1 MRIAVVGLGSMGQR
15 RIRLL
20 KSRFDVSSEDIVG
33 IDLDE
38 KKRSQAAQEYS
49 IFTSDD
55 MEGLLA
61 SQDIDAVF
69 VCTGPA
75 SHGKIINRNTDFLP
89 YQTSSPFHL
98 QTE

>member
-38 KKRSQAAQEYS
+38 KKRSQAAQEYG

-55 MEGLLA
+55 MEGYWHLKTLMLFLSA
-61 SQDIDAVF
+61 QD
-69 VCTGPA
+69 
-75 SHGKIINRNTDFLP
+75 LP
-89 YQTSSPFHL
+89 L
-98 QTE
+98 MGR

>member
-38 KKRSQAAQEYS
+38 KKRSQAAQE
-49 IFTSDD
+49 
-55 MEGLLA
+55 
-61 SQDIDAVF
+61 
-69 VCTGPA
+69 
-75 SHGKIINRNTDFLP
+75 
-89 YQTSSPFHL
+89 
-98 QTE
+98 

>member
-38 KKRSQAAQEYS
+38 KKPKPEPPKNTFRMIWRVYWHLKTLMLFLSAQ
-49 IFTSDD
+49 D
-55 MEGLLA
+55 
-61 SQDIDAVF
+61 
-69 VCTGPA
+69 
-75 SHGKIINRNTDFLP
+75 LP
-89 YQTSSPFHL
+89 L
-98 QTE
+98 MGR